1 MAQGAKPGEG
11 GNYLVQ
17 KYFLDCRNKK
27 LNPYVGNFSPPHH
40 DIYSIED
47 LSQLIFDLK
56 MPIVKPASM
65 LS

>member
-1 MAQGAKPGEG
+1 MAQGANRRWATTGCKVLPWIAE
-11 GNYLVQ
+11 
-17 KYFLDCRNKK
+17 KK
-27 LNPYVGNFSPPHH
+27 LHYVGLISPPHH

-56 MPIVKPASM
+56 KPIVKPASM